1 MFNEVFAEHQKTS
14 PNCTGRL
21 DFDYSSEEQ
30 RMLCWRERVICDQC
44 HYMSPKYNLYN
55 EIETGKVGRKTAT
68 ANIGLNIA
76 LSQTPIGPSSV
87 RKICLSTS
95 IPAPSRRGLQNCANK
110 VSKEIEKVNKNDMK
124 ARRQGLKTINILRGR
139 PAGEISVQSDE
150 IFNNP
155 LYSGIGKTPFQPA
168 TQCSYTMVENITPKK
183 QVIALENVNKLCSK
197 HGFHSVEDEEGCDIK
212 SEQCSSTVP
221 MEQSI
226 GDEKEWA
233 KACLLDL
240 KKDHLEVKY
249 ITTDPDTSAYK
260 AAEEL
265 NMAKIT
271 NSIPEHQIDTRH
283 LAENHRKFIK
293 NKSTVLA
300 IMPGLTK
307 SYRQK
312 LQNRFA
318 TDLSMRCQ
326 AEFESIHKQTR
337 GDFKKMKTSI
347 AETTAAI
354 VNCYKGE
361 HKLCRAHSSV
371 CIGENDNN
379 WISKNEYV
387 PNNFKINI
395 NRDTDK
401 TLRECIDFRF
411 GPSILEKTK
420 LNSNTQKVESV
431 NHVIRRS
438 LPKNVTYPRNFS
450 GRAHSAIFSS
460 NNGPGESIVRLCDA
474 MGCPVPSNSRV
485 SAALLTEQQI
495 SEKEKERFRSNR
507 RKIKRKMRRNKLF
520 KMYEKHQEEIAYR
533 KAQLLVKKAHTR
545 LLNARIKKDH
555 SYTINHIKVKN
566 QLKNSITK
574 DHTYILRKSKRANHN
589 IQGGECSKEQAP

>member
-1 MFNEVFAEHQKTS
+1 
-14 PNCTGRL
+14 
-21 DFDYSSEEQ
+21 
-30 RMLCWRERVICDQC
+30 
-44 HYMSPKYNLYN
+44 
-55 EIETGKVGRKTAT
+55 
-68 ANIGLNIA
+68 
-76 LSQTPIGPSSV
+76 
-87 RKICLSTS
+87 
-95 IPAPSRRGLQNCANK
+95 
-110 VSKEIEKVNKNDMK
+110 
-124 ARRQGLKTINILRGR
+124 
-139 PAGEISVQSDE
+139 
-150 IFNNP
+150 
-155 LYSGIGKTPFQPA
+155 
-168 TQCSYTMVENITPKK
+168 
-183 QVIALENVNKLCSK
+183 
-197 HGFHSVEDEEGCDIK
+197 
-212 SEQCSSTVP
+212 
-221 MEQSI
+221 
-226 GDEKEWA
+226 
-233 KACLLDL
+233 
-240 KKDHLEVKY
+240 
-249 ITTDPDTSAYK
+249 
-260 AAEEL
+260 
-265 NMAKIT
+265 MAKIT

-520 KMYEKHQEEIAYR
+520 KLYEKHQEEIAYR